1 MKGRHPKDI
10 NILQKFELKN
20 NFINII
26 ITEQILGQ
34 IVKILIIG
42 TILTIIYYFI
52 QNARRT
58 IIITTLVIATILLL
72 PIQITII
79 VKIRYERIN

>member
-10 NILQKFELKN
+10 NTLKLELKN
-20 NFINII
+20 NFINMIT
-26 ITEQILGQ
+26 TEQILEQ

-42 TILTIIYYFI
+42 TILTTIYYFI

-58 IIITTLVIATILLL
+58 IIITILVIATILLL

>member
-10 NILQKFELKN
+10 NTLKLELKN
-20 NFINII
+20 NFINMIT
-26 ITEQILGQ
+26 TEQILEQ

-42 TILTIIYYFI
+42 TILTTIYYFI

-58 IIITTLVIATILLL
+58 IIITILVIATILLL
-72 PIQITII
+72 PIQITITAR
-79 VKIRYERIN
+79 IRYERIN